1 MQALR
6 IEELRA
12 GSVFDRDLLTAR
24 GLKVLPAGIA
34 VSPSLIDR
42 LSKSKAGHVLLA
54 EPEPRT
60 EASPDGTSPDA
71 PIQADPDQAE
81 AQRRRAS
88 RKAWEFE
95 RSRLRTRAGLRRSAE
110 ELVQG
115 LSVRWE
121 SLPRRIVPG
130 TVSLIVHAVPDSLS
144 TPLALELASERAER
158 VAVVERLWDRLL
170 GAERVRAGVLIELI
184 DELIDQMLRYPDRF
198 AAVALGASRGV
209 ERAGEG
215 GGQSVAAHA
224 YATATLSVA
233 IAIRLGWSVWDARAA
248 GLAGLMA
255 DSGML
260 LLPTDLRALAR
271 PLTEVEWNTMRRH
284 PAYSMALCSH
294 VLEMPE
300 IVPLAVYQ
308 HHEREDGSGYPL
320 GLKTFPNAA
329 AASPIC
335 DLAKVVAVA
344 DVLAG
349 ASAHRAHRPRST
361 AHAAVQL
368 VVRQAAAGVL
378 DKHIA
383 RAAVRA
389 VGVFPA
395 GSYVRLNT
403 GDVGIVEGV
412 RDPDRADRPV
422 VRLVENDLRGAGADD
437 VPGGGYL
444 ELKPD
449 LIDLADAHRTDVN
462 IVAALDVPESA
473 TRLATV

>member
-1 MQALR
+1 
-6 IEELRA
+6 
-12 GSVFDRDLLTAR
+12 
-24 GLKVLPAGIA
+24 
-34 VSPSLIDR
+34 
-42 LSKSKAGHVLLA
+42 VLLA
-54 EPEPRT
+54 EPVPRP
-60 EASPDGTSPDA
+60 ETSPAGTNPNA
-71 PIQADPDQAE
+71 PAETDPDQAE

-110 ELVQG
+110 ELAQS
-115 LSVRWE
+115 LAIRWE
-121 SLPRRIVPG
+121 SLPRRIAPG
-130 TVSLIVHAVPDSLS
+130 TVPLIIHAVPDSLS

-170 GAERVRAGVLIELI
+170 GAERVRAGVLIELV
-184 DELIDQMLRYPDRF
+184 DELIDQMLRHPDRF

-209 ERAGEG
+209 ERTGA
-215 GGQSVAAHA
+215 GQSVAAHA

-260 LLPTDLRALAR
+260 LLPTDLRAIAR
-271 PLTEVEWNTMRRH
+271 PLTEVEWNAMRRH

-320 GLKTFPNAA
+320 GLKTFPNSAA
-329 AASPIC
+329 TSPIC

-378 DKHIA
+378 DKQVV

-422 VRLVENDLRGAGADD
+422 VRLVETDL
-437 VPGGGYL
+437 PSGGYL

-462 IVAALDVPESA
+462 IVAALDVPQST
-473 TRLATV
+473 TRLAAV